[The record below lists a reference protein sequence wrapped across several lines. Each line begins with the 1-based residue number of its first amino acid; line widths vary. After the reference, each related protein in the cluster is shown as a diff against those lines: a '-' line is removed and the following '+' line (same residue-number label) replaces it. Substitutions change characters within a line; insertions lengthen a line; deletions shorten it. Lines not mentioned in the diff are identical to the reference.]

1 MNRNL
6 YMKGHQPLP
15 SRWIAVAPS
24 VGIPRLNHVRT
35 FKIMKALSRL
45 IVSVFVLAAFKVF
58 AATLYV
64 SLESTNPVAPF
75 ATWATAATNSAR
87 ALSLLVKET
96 GRSGLI

>member
-1 MNRNL
+1 
-6 YMKGHQPLP
+6 MKTAL
-15 SRWIAVAPS
+15 RLTVAA
-24 VGIPRLNHVRT
+24 
-35 FKIMKALSRL
+35 FA
-45 IVSVFVLAAFKVF
+45 LAALNLS
-58 AATLYV
+58 AATRYV